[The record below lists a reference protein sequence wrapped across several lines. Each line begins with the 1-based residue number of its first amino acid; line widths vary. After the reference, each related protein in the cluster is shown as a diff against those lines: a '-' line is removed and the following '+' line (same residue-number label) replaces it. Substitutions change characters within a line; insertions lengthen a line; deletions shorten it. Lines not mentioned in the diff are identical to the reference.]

1 MYGCVRPIKFAFE
14 FELGSIVKLALEF
27 VSCGFILTY
36 TCCWDFSLAS
46 APVLSLVCFL
56 VLFTF
61 SLLSIWLVSLFISF
75 FFFFLWRL
83 IVLLY
88 CLRIV
93 FLLLCYMVLTLS
105 IFLGFVMIDIPCLT
119 LSASSLNTVWNIDND
134 YWIFPIKQHMEF
146 TQLYPTALSEIFH
159 FIKKLIWH
167 RKLAYNV
174 VNHSQIIT

>member
-1 MYGCVRPIKFAFE
+1 MSSCHVVLFWHTPVAEI
-14 FELGSIVKLALEF
+14 LVLPLPLSCHWF
-27 VSCGFILTY
+27 VSWFYLPFLFLAFDQLAYLY
-36 TCCWDFSLAS
+36 TF
-46 APVLSLVCFL
+46 
-56 VLFTF
+56 
-61 SLLSIWLVSLFISF
+61 SF

-105 IFLGFVMIDIPCLT
+105 IFLGFVIIDIPCLR